1 MILISLTMGA
11 ALASGGAAAA
21 APVATDSFAV
31 RAKELWLEPGQRVED
46 GVLWIEA
53 GKVRAAGRGVEVPAG
68 TPVITHDGVVTAGMI
83 AFDSAIG
90 LDGEA
95 REPKRSVFP
104 EGRVADVFDAGDG
117 GVADALEAGITAL
130 VVTPSAQSLV
140 GGRSAV
146 IKTAHRTVLSPAAHL
161 ALGMSDAAL
170 DAGEFPTSKSGA
182 MAELA
187 ARFEAREGAFGDA
200 AAGRLPV
207 LIEVGERDDV
217 RRALGL
223 VERFDLKGVLSGG
236 RRTGELAD
244 AIAKAGLTVA
254 VGPFLG
260 GTRQRDLDSALALAR
275 AGVPLVFALEAPA
288 RHPAG
293 LRVTAAMVV
302 RAGLDQGAAWSAL
315 TTNAAAAAGVD
326 ARVGRLAKGLD
337 ADFVL
342 WSGDPLDLAQR
353 PVAVFVDGA
362 RVWQGG
368 VR

>member
-1 MILISLTMGA
+1 MSMLSLWIGTLL
-11 ALASGGAAAA
+11 LAGGTPGA
-21 APVATDSFAV
+21 APVATDSYAV
-31 RAKELWLEPGQRVED
+31 RAKELWLDPGQRVED
-46 GVLWIEA
+46 GVLWVEA
-53 GKVRAAGRGVEVPAG
+53 GKVRAAGRGVELPQG
-68 TPVITHDGVVTAGMI
+68 TPLLVHDGVVTAGMI
-83 AFDSAIG
+83 AFDSALG
-90 LDGEA
+90 LGGEA

-104 EGRVADVFDAGDG
+104 EGRIADVFDAADG
-117 GVADALEAGITAL
+117 GVADALQAGITSL
-130 VVTPSAQSLV
+130 VVTPSTQSLV

-146 IKTAHRTVLSPAAHL
+146 VKTAHRTVLSSSAHL

-187 ARFEAREGAFGDA
+187 ARFEARDGAFGDA

-207 LIEVGERDDV
+207 LFEVGERDDV
-217 RRALGL
+217 RRALKL
-223 VERFDLKGVLSGG
+223 VERFELAGVLSGA
-236 RRTGELAD
+236 RRAGDLAEP
-244 AIAKAGLTVA
+244 IAAAGLAVA

-260 GTRQRDLDSALALAR
+260 GTRRRELDSVLALAR

-288 RHPAG
+288 RHPAA
-293 LRVTAAMVV
+293 LRVSAAMVV
-302 RAGLDQGAAWSAL
+302 RAGLDEGAAWSAL
-315 TTNAAAAAGVD
+315 TTNAAKAAGVD

-342 WSGDPLDLAQR
+342 WTGDPLDLAQR

-368 VR
+368 AR